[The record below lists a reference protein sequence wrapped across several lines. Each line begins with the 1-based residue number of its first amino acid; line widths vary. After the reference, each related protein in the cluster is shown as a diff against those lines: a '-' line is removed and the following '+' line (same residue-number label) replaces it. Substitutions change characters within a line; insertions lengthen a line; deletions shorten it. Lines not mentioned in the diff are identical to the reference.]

1 MKYLQLFEEFEG
13 DSIHCSVCG
22 WIWRK
27 DQGGHDPYMC
37 HKCGHNN
44 APLQESEIDLDGLIW
59 QHLSSL
65 ATFPEL
71 LQQNEP
77 AWGHIVT
84 FADYDEYYESVED
97 REDVDPIAREDYE
110 RYEMDYAEV
119 DDAQITFDDFIAG
132 LLGYTELGPQIQE
145 EDPPIEWYMDHFEQS
160 RTVASMMKASVDGNL
175 NQLDLNPEWSEDTEK
190 STDI

>member
-27 DQGGHDPYMC
+27 DQGGQDPYMC

-77 AWGHIVT
+77 AWANLVT
-84 FADYDEYYESVED
+84 FSDYDDYFDSVED
-97 REDVDPIAREDYE
+97 RDDVDPLAQEDYE
-110 RYEMDYAEV
+110 RYGMDYAEV
-119 DDAQITFDDFIAG
+119 NDTQIAFDDFIAG
-132 LLGYTELGPQIQE
+132 LLGYTELDHRIE
-145 EDPPIEWYMDHFEQS
+145 EDNPPIEWYMDHFGQS

-175 NQLDLNPEWSEDTEK
+175 NQLDLNPGWSENTEEP
-190 STDI
+190 TDI